1 MSDPYVTVNTITLG
15 YVSLSDSLSIS
26 ISFIYLIPLS
36 FSAVILP
43 PFLRHSCLLLS
54 LCSLSSPPSP
64 LTYLFPLSV
73 PASVPLPFPLCLPPF
88 PLSLSLSFSAL
99 FLTLFLNSLA
109 LFSLSLSLKRSL
121 SLSHTISLR
130 ALRLESQTSSH
141 GGCLRMCSSCTFIYF
156 NTQFCI
162 TALSP
167 CPPLRT
173 PDATQPQPFIL
184 LLY

>member
-121 SLSHTISLR
+121 SLSHHLSQGVTSGESDVFAWRMFKNVLKLYVHIFQHSILHHR
-130 ALRLESQTSSH
+130 AVPMSTSSY
-141 GGCLRMCSSCTFIYF
+141 T
-156 NTQFCI
+156 
-162 TALSP
+162 
-167 CPPLRT
+167 
-173 PDATQPQPFIL
+173 
-184 LLY
+184 